1 MMTFSQMQM
10 IVEGMLESQQQSSE
24 RQQQFEEK
32 MEQEMNLF
40 LARQLQLQE
49 SDLRLQSKLEQLS
62 ERQEQF
68 SQQHEQLSQQQEK
81 FSQQHE
87 QLSERQEQLRQ
98 QQEKFSQQQELLRQR
113 DEQFHEKVKQE
124 INMLLAIQRELQ
136 ESDLRRQSELAQASQ
151 ERAEISQQIQGLTRI
166 AEKLV
171 INAEMGNRITDDHE
185 QRIRRLEQE

>member
-1 MMTFSQMQM
+1 MMTFSQMQT

-32 MEQEMNLF
+32 MEQDMNLF

-62 ERQEQF
+62 QRQEQF
-68 SQQHEQLSQQQEK
+68 SQQQ
-81 FSQQHE
+81 E
-87 QLSERQEQLRQ
+87 QLSERQEQ
-98 QQEKFSQQQELLRQR
+98 FSQQQELLRQR
-113 DEQFHEKVKQE
+113 HEQFHEKVKQE

-136 ESDLRRQSELAQASQ
+136 ESDLRRQSELDKASQ
-151 ERAEISQQIQGLTRI
+151 ERAEISQQIQGLMRI

-171 INAEMGNRITDDHE
+171 TNAEMGNRITDDHE